1 MEGPRPFITPP
12 KADYRAENEFMQ
24 LAIDEARVGIY
35 NGEGGPFGCVI
46 VKEGRVVGRGHNR
59 VLACRDSTHHGEI
72 AAIRDAEARL
82 GAYDLSGCEVYTTG
96 EPCMM
101 CLAACIWAGV
111 SRINYGCTIADNS
124 EIGFRDRLM
133 DAMLVKRQ
141 NAADLLRE
149 LDRPAWSCSANM
161 RRWAGRCIEKSREGA
176 SA

>member
-1 MEGPRPFITPP
+1 M
-12 KADYRAENEFMQ
+12 
-24 LAIDEARVGIY
+24 
-35 NGEGGPFGCVI
+35 
-46 VKEGRVVGRGHNR
+46 
-59 VLACRDSTHHGEI
+59 
-72 AAIRDAEARL
+72 
-82 GAYDLSGCEVYTTG
+82 
-96 EPCMM
+96 
-101 CLAACIWAGV
+101 